1 MPYISRVG
9 GQRNNRNN
17 QHDSEDDDDWHADNG
32 DADTSKV
39 GGAGVRRAISRLM
52 RRTAMRST
60 TT

>member
-32 DADTSKV
+32 DADTSEV
-39 GGAGVRRAISRLM
+39 GGAGVRRTIRLM

-60 TT
+60 TA